1 MYLSK
6 NTLSSL
12 KPALASLLAA
22 INDSFK
28 DVSEGTTRI
37 PFPPPPAAALIK
49 RG

>member
-12 KPALASLLAA
+12 KPALASLFAA

-28 DVSEGTTRI
+28 DVSEGTTLM